1 MNSTYNLKK
10 NAFLISLVIGL
21 HFLWSG
27 SSYLSWLYNI
37 IDIIERNSL
46 NTNIDIL
53 SEGFVYI
60 FQTVGVLL
68 VCLYTK
74 KYRANFST
82 SCSAFI
88 LVSIFHLI
96 LIIPAILTSSYVVAL
111 SIGLFTNI
119 LIGFETGYYL
129 IMITEL
135 VPYNKRGLTF
145 GLGYSIGSVGS
156 WILSLAGS
164 GNCLRSDFII
174 YVYIFII
181 VFTISLIHLID
192 DSHSFEHTFS
202 ASTIDYKM
210 VALVGTTITLLCIVK
225 GVGFF
230 FPMADITTGN
240 VSLELSRAF
249 YAIGLL
255 LAGIINDYNRKLG
268 AFTCIAALVFPFVL
282 LCLTFSPTYSFYLWI
297 LGYIFTGFY
306 TVYRVIVFS
315 DIADKSA
322 SLLFLAPM
330 GLMFGRLGD
339 SLGTFIGV
347 SLSNNRVALVFTG
360 AILFIITITV
370 CFFAFLKLYVN
381 ITPASDVALPL
392 SPEER
397 MINYAIYHD
406 LSAREREV
414 FPLIIDGKS
423 NSEISSILFV
433 SENTAKFHVRNI
445 LKKTGCSNRQEL
457 MKDFNEYHA

>member
-1 MNSTYNLKK
+1 MDNTYEVKKST
-10 NAFLISLVIGL
+10 FLISLVIGL

-37 IDIIERNSL
+37 IDIVEKNGYH
-46 NTNIDIL
+46 TNIDLL
-53 SEGFVYI
+53 SEGYVYL
-60 FQTVGVLL
+60 FQTAGVLL
-68 VCLYTK
+68 VCLYIK
-74 KYRANFST
+74 KYKAAFSK
-82 SCSAFI
+82 SSLAFI
-88 LVSIFHLI
+88 LISVLHLI
-96 LIIPAILTSSYVVAL
+96 LIIPAILTKSYLMAL
-111 SIGLFTNI
+111 SIGLFTNL

-156 WILSLAGS
+156 WILSLLGK
-164 GNCLRSDFII
+164 GNFLRSSAII

-181 VFTISLIHLID
+181 LFTICLVRLID
-192 DSHSFEHTFS
+192 DSHLLRN
-202 ASTIDYKM
+202 AISTDTLSRKT
-210 VALVGTTITLLCIVK
+210 VALVGIAITLLCVVK
-225 GVGFF
+225 GVGFY

-255 LAGIINDYNRKLG
+255 LAGIINDYKRQLG

-282 LCLTFSPTYSFYLWI
+282 LCLTFSPTYSFYLWV

-315 DIADKSA
+315 DIADKSS
-322 SLLFLAPM
+322 SLLYLAPM
-330 GLMFGRLGD
+330 GLMFGRFGD

-347 SLSNNRVALVFTG
+347 SLSEHRVALVFTG
-360 AILFIITITV
+360 AVSFVVTIIV
-370 CFFAFLKLYVN
+370 CFFAFLKLYVK
-381 ITPASDVALPL
+381 IALPSDTVSSL
-392 SPEER
+392 SLEEK
-397 MINYAIYHD
+397 ILNYSIYHD
-406 LSAREREV
+406 LSAREKEV

-423 NSEISSILFV
+423 NSEISSILYV
-433 SENTAKFHVRNI
+433 SENTVKFHVRNI
-445 LKKTGCSNRQEL
+445 LKKSGCTNRQEL
-457 MKDFNEYHA
+457 IKNFMDH